1 MELILAHPHSDF
13 DALAAQQAAA
23 RLYPHAYAVLA
34 PQINANVAEFVGL
47 HRAELRLVERDAVPA
62 EVVTRFIL
70 VDTDRRW
77 GDWQVTAD
85 CQTLI
90 IDHHENPSLKSKPAS
105 PPATQRITAAVGAT
119 TTILVQ
125 QLLEHAAA
133 LSATE
138 ATLFLLGIYE
148 DTGDL
153 TYTDTTPIDLRTVAA
168 LLERGADL
176 SAINQYRHRALTPA
190 QDSAYQ
196 ALFDQLRSTEVNGW
210 RVLIGWAQLEQHTP
224 GLSGLAERL
233 RDIYAP
239 AVLILAL
246 GIGDGGTQLIGRA
259 DAAALD
265 MGALMAEWGGGG
277 HAQAAAAF
285 VRDREPE
292 ALCQEIAA
300 RLPTLITP
308 ATTAAEIMTRSV
320 RSLRPDSTIRE
331 AAEVL
336 RRWSYNAVP
345 IVDEHGTLVGDIG
358 RTELTKAERHGL
370 SEVPVRRYL
379 WRSPTTAAPGIP
391 LRDVRQL
398 VASDPRGRVY
408 VVDPARQLLGLIT
421 RGDILHYT
429 ERSST
434 PAGADLE
441 HTAQFEAALDPLTCE
456 RAYWASDWA
465 ARQGWGVYAVGGFVR
480 DVLLGRPP
488 GDLDLVVEG
497 DAIGVAAA
505 LAQQTDGKLRTHAQF
520 GTATVE
526 WPLAPTGHLDF
537 ITART
542 EFYEHPTALP
552 EIEAASLRHDL
563 HRRDFTINT
572 LALALT
578 PSRRGH
584 LYDFY
589 GGLRDLERGLVR
601 VLHNLSFIDDPTRL
615 LRAIRLAARLNFQIE
630 GRTGELIA
638 DAIAQDVLNRTTAAR
653 IRHELRLLLEEDQV
667 AAGMALLDRWGLL
680 RAIHP
685 DLRWDAALAATFAQV
700 LALDLPPLERR
711 TLLLL
716 ALLARLPAPERLALA
731 TRYSLPKIE
740 REQIDDYNQLESLR
754 DRLSQPQLSA
764 GKLDALLAP
773 FADAP
778 LQAFA
783 QVSGGMVAERIERYR
798 TVLRPIPSQLS
809 GRDLRAQGLPPG
821 PEYRRLLAQARE
833 KHLDGLDSAK
843 E

>member
-1 MELILAHPHSDF
+1 MEIILTHPHTDF

-23 RLYPHAYAVLA
+23 RVYPHAYAVLA
-34 PQINANVAEFVGL
+34 PQLNANVAEFVGL
-47 HRAELRLVERDAVPA
+47 HRDALRLVERAALPA
-62 EVVTRFIL
+62 ERVTRFIL

-77 GDWQVTAD
+77 GDWPVADD
-85 CQTLI
+85 CQTII
-90 IDHHENPSLKSKPAS
+90 IDHHGAS
-105 PPATQRITAAVGAT
+105 QPPAPGIQRIGAAVGAT

-125 QLLEHAAA
+125 QLLEHAAP
-133 LSATE
+133 LSPTE

-153 TYTDTTPIDLRTVAA
+153 TYTDTTPIDLRTVAT

-176 SAINQYRHRALTPA
+176 SAISQYRQRGLTPA

-196 ALFDQLRSTEVNGW
+196 ALFDQLRSTEIGGW
-210 RVLIGWAQLEQHTP
+210 PVLLGWAQLEQHTP

-246 GIGDGGTQLIGRA
+246 GIGDGGTQLIGRSE
-259 DAAALD
+259 AAALD
-265 MGALMAEWGGGG
+265 LGVLMAEWGGGG

-285 VRDREPE
+285 VRDRAPE
-292 ALCQEIAA
+292 ELCRAIEA
-300 RLPTLITP
+300 RLPALIRP
-308 ATTAAEIMTRSV
+308 ATTAAEIMTRPV
-320 RSLRPDSTIRE
+320 RALQPESTIQA

-345 IVDEHGTLVGDIG
+345 IIDEHGTLLGDIG

-379 WRSPTTAAPGIP
+379 WRSPSTLAPTTT
-391 LRDVRQL
+391 LREVRQQ
-398 VASDPRGRVY
+398 VANDPRGRVY
-408 VVDPARQLLGLIT
+408 VVDAARQLLGLIT

-429 ERSST
+429 ERGST
-434 PAGADLE
+434 PAGADAQ
-441 HTAQFEAALDPLTCE
+441 HSAQFEAALDQSTCE
-456 RAYWASDWA
+456 RADWASAWA
-465 ARQGWGVYAVGGFVR
+465 ASQGWGVYAVGGFVR

-497 DAIGVAAA
+497 DAIAVATA
-505 LAQQTDGKLRTHAQF
+505 LAGQTDGTLRAHAQF

-526 WPLAPTGHLDF
+526 WPHALVGHLDF

-542 EFYEHPTALP
+542 EFYEHPSALP

-578 PSRRGH
+578 PIRRGH

-589 GGLRDLERGLVR
+589 GGLRDLQRGVIR

-630 GRTGELIA
+630 ERTGELIA

-667 AAGMALLDRWGLL
+667 AAALALLDQWGLL
-680 RAIHP
+680 AAIHP
-685 DLRWDAALAATFAQV
+685 DLRWDAGLAGQFAQV
-700 LALDLPPLERR
+700 LERNLPALERR

-716 ALLARLPAPERLALA
+716 LLLSRLPAPARQALA

-740 REQIDDYNQLESLR
+740 RAQIADYNQLEALGAQ
-754 DRLSQPQLSA
+754 LAQPQLGA
-764 GKLDALLAP
+764 GQLDALLAP
-773 FADAP
+773 SDDAA

-783 QVSGGMVAERIERYR
+783 QASGGIVAERIERYR

-809 GRDLRAQGLPPG
+809 GRDLRAQGVPPG
-821 PEYRRLLAQARE
+821 PEYRRLLAEARE
-833 KHLDGLDSAK
+833 KQLDAWR
-843 E
+843 EPQI

>member
-1 MELILAHPHSDF
+1 MEIILTHPHTDF

-23 RLYPHAYAVLA
+23 RVYPHAYAVLA
-34 PQINANVAEFVGL
+34 HQLNANVAEFVGL
-47 HRAELRLVERDAVPA
+47 HGAELRLVGRADLPA
-62 EVVTRFIL
+62 EAVTRFIL

-77 GDWQVTAD
+77 GDWQVADD
-85 CQTLI
+85 CQTII
-90 IDHHENPSLKSKPAS
+90 IDHHSESHNPNSNPAE
-105 PPATQRITAAVGAT
+105 PVPTIQRITAAVGAT

-125 QLLEHAAA
+125 QLLEHAAPF
-133 LSATE
+133 SPTE

-153 TYTDTTPIDLRTVAA
+153 TYTDTTPTDLRIAA
-168 LLERGADL
+168 TLLERGADL
-176 SAINQYRHRALTPA
+176 SAISQYRHRGLTPA

-196 ALFDQLRSTEVNGW
+196 ALFDQLRSTEIGGW
-210 RVLIGWAQLEQHTP
+210 PVLTAWAQLEQHTP

-265 MGALMAEWGGGG
+265 LGALMAEWGGGG

-285 VRDREPE
+285 VRDRAPE
-292 ALCQEIAA
+292 ALCREIEA
-300 RLPTLITP
+300 RLPALITP
-308 ATTAAEIMTRSV
+308 ATTAAEIMTRAV
-320 RSLRPDSTIRE
+320 RSLQPDSTIRD

-345 IVDEHGTLVGDIG
+345 IIDEQGALLGDIG

-370 SEVPVRRYL
+370 SAVPVRRYL
-379 WRSPTTAAPGIP
+379 WRSPTTIAPATP
-391 LRDVRQL
+391 LREVRRL
-398 VASDPRGRVY
+398 VANDPRGRVY
-408 VVDPARQLLGLIT
+408 VVDPAHQLLGLIT
-421 RGDILHYT
+421 RGDILHHT

-434 PAGADLE
+434 PAGADAE
-441 HTAQFEAALDPLTCE
+441 HTAQFAAALDLRTCE
-456 RAYWASDWA
+456 RAYWASAWA
-465 ARQGWGVYAVGGFVR
+465 AGHGWGVYAVGGFVR

-497 DAIGVAAA
+497 DAIAVATA
-505 LAQQTDGKLRTHAQF
+505 LAQQTEGQVRAHHQF

-526 WPLAPTGHLDF
+526 WLFAPDGHLDF

-578 PSRRGH
+578 PARRGH

-589 GGLRDLERGLVR
+589 GGLRDLQHGLIR

-615 LRAIRLAARLNFQIE
+615 LRAIRLAARLSFQIE
-630 GRTGELIA
+630 DRTGELIA

-653 IRHELRLLLEEDQV
+653 IRHELRLLLEEDQ
-667 AAGMALLDRWGLL
+667 AAAALALLDQWKLL
-680 RAIHP
+680 AAIHP
-685 DLRWDAALAATFAQV
+685 DLRWDAGLAAAFAEVQTRN
-700 LALDLPPLERR
+700 LPAHERR

-716 ALLARLPAPERLALA
+716 LLLSRLPAPERQALG

-740 REQIDDYNQLESLR
+740 RAQIDDYNQLEAHGAELA
-754 DRLSQPQLSA
+754 QPQLSA
-764 GKLDALLAP
+764 GELDALLAP
-773 FADAP
+773 YNDLA
-778 LQAFA
+778 LQALA
-783 QVSGGMVAERIERYR
+783 QVSGGVVAERIERYR
-798 TVLRPIPSQLS
+798 TVLRLIPSQLS

-821 PEYRRLLAQARE
+821 PEYRRLLAEARA
-833 KHLDGLDSAK
+833 KQLDGWNG
-843 E
+843 